1 MIQVEKNCIK
11 NSFIKIVFS
20 TTVFWNLQLFGMSND
35 FVGVTK
41 ALQSSLLIM
50 NNEQD
55 QYQEDKVMQEMYVLS
70 ETIYKKIVE
79 CVALYCCDW
88 MIVDA
93 KILYDKMLLDICRD
107 VLALIKLLTIYIP
120 LVCKNKKIP
129 LGLKIKKLSIASSV
143 MIVSFAWIYK
153 YYNNKVM
160 PSK

>member
-1 MIQVEKNCIK
+1 MIQVEKNRIK
-11 NSFIKIVFS
+11 NSFVKILLS
-20 TTVFWNLQLFGMSND
+20 TIILGNLQLFGMSKD
-35 FVGVTK
+35 FEAITK
-41 ALQSSLLIM
+41 ILKSSLLVM

-70 ETIYKKIVE
+70 EAIYKKIVE

-107 VLALIKLLTIYIP
+107 ALVLIKLLAIYIP

-129 LGLKIKKLSIASSV
+129 LGLKIKKLSIASSI
-143 MIVSFAWIYK
+143 MIISFALIHK
-153 YYNNKVM
+153 YYNNKVL
-160 PSK
+160 PSQ